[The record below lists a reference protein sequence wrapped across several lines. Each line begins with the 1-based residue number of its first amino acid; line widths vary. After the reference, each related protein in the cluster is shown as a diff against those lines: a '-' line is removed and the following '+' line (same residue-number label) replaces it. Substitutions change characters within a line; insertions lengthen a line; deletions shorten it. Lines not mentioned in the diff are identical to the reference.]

1 MSMGF
6 SENRCIRALSEN
18 GNNVE
23 LALNAIFS
31 TMDDPALD
39 QPFDQDNNAN
49 KNKGPSQEVENTVA
63 QVWPMI
69 EGMGIDKK
77 YIYAAAERYVRFFV

>member
-1 MSMGF
+1 MQEENMTNQSNIPQVDQEGLVQLMSMGF

-39 QPFDQDNNAN
+39 
-49 KNKGPSQEVENTVA
+49 
-63 QVWPMI
+63 
-69 EGMGIDKK
+69 
-77 YIYAAAERYVRFFV
+77 